1 MVMNTQ
7 FPLRRAD
14 AECITLHLFIL
25 IEATGQNLKSL
36 KMLAL
41 TSSSLKVAL
50 MKSVCHL
57 VLAMGF

>member
-14 AECITLHLFIL
+14 PECITPHLFIL

-41 TSSSLKVAL
+41 TFSPLKVAL
-50 MKSVCHL
+50 IKSACRL
-57 VLAMGF
+57 VLTMGF

>member
-7 FPLRRAD
+7 FPLRQAD

-41 TSSSLKVAL
+41 TSLKVAL
-50 MKSVCHL
+50 MKSVCQL
-57 VLAMGF
+57 VLTMGF